1 MSGSNGVQV
10 DRGSGGGRDLA
21 FSVYPYAD
29 HARLVVTLRHHKPL
43 VGRDL
48 VLGSLRLDIG
58 REDLAGLTSRLA
70 VRLVAVSILNA
81 LSEDAG
87 TLPSAVRLGAPLG
100 ATGGTVDQDSP
111 PGL

>member
-1 MSGSNGVQV
+1 MVASNGV
-10 DRGSGGGRDLA
+10 RGVRESAGGRDIA
-21 FSVYPYAD
+21 FSVYPYED

-81 LSEDAG
+81 LSEDLDTIPTAAG
-87 TLPSAVRLGAPLG
+87 HGAPLG
-100 ATGGTVDQDSP
+100 ATGGTVAQDSL